1 MRKAVLVG
9 GGGVQ
14 TVVTDKSFS
23 TECHNC
29 LAGG

>member
-1 MRKAVLVG
+1 MRTAVLVG
-9 GGGVQ
+9 RVQ